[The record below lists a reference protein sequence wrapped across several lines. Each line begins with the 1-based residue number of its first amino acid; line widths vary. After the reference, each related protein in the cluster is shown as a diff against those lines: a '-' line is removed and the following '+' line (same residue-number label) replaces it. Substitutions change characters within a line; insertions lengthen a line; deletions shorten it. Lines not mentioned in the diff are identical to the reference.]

1 MPTLTV
7 LISSRAGTRSLAG
20 WQCIQHELR
29 RMPPALSGWRP
40 RSPFSRA
47 AAGTRDLAQSQA
59 AEHRPDRRL
68 RRADNVR
75 PRATH
80 GRQGANDVRHHQL
93 HAVGPRNRDNNS
105 EPPAWA
111 ASGSERKDPDRS
123 NSRSSPCNPQ
133 MCIRRSSIGCN
144 KLRTSPIGLGVGS

>member
-59 AEHRPDRRL
+59 AEHRPDRSL
-68 RRADNVR
+68 RRQITCGLAQLTAGKERMTCATINYTQSDRGTVITIQSLR
-75 PRATH
+75 SEPDAAHAAKIRTDPIPDLLRAT
-80 GRQGANDVRHHQL
+80 ANVHQ
-93 HAVGPRNRDNNS
+93 
-105 EPPAWA
+105 E
-111 ASGSERKDPDRS
+111 
-123 NSRSSPCNPQ
+123 
-133 MCIRRSSIGCN
+133 I
-144 KLRTSPIGLGVGS
+144 